1 MSNVEKLQ
9 EAEDLI
15 NEIWDS
21 VSQLLPDDTLD
32 KLDTS
37 LENIIDVK
45 NDLNKFYN
53 VM

>member
-21 VSQLLPDDTLD
+21 VSQLLPDDEVDILNTA
-32 KLDTS
+32 
-37 LENIIDVK
+37 LENIIEVK
-45 NDLNKFYN
+45 DDLNKFYTT
-53 VM
+53 M